1 MSATP
6 AAAPVA
12 APAVV
17 VRPRA
22 ARTFDGQPL
31 GLKAYMAATVLAAI
45 GAAGLAIAHPP
56 DHPWVFLTLL
66 VLSSA
71 TAAVKVS
78 IPLAQSGSS
87 LSLSYIVTF
96 VGLLTLGPYATVPIG
111 FASAWSQCTLKMR
124 EPNPWHQTLFS
135 VAAVGLTALLSGFTY
150 QLTTGASAQ
159 VVAQVGGAMLAA
171 SVYFLANSLFVATA
185 IALGSGQ
192 RTLSVWRKGF
202 LWSSPTYYTGA
213 LVAMLC
219 VQVTERGGLLWAMVI
234 AIPAFIIYRSFRAYT
249 ERIVEEQR
257 QVKEM
262 SDLQLAVIESL
273 ALAIE
278 AKDLTSHEH
287 LHRMQTYAEGLA
299 RAAGMSEPEVRG
311 VRTAALLHDIGNLA
325 VPEHILSKT
334 GPLTHA
340 EFERVK
346 MHPRVGAEILRP
358 VPFPYPV
365 SSLVLAHH
373 ERWDGRG
380 YPHGLKGEDIPLG
393 ARVLAVVDCF
403 TAMLAER
410 PYRPS
415 RTYAEAIL
423 TLRENGGGALDPAM
437 VERFVDVLP
446 ELERQLHGEAAVD
459 NARVPESFRRDG
471 ADSALTHIAV
481 AHQEEHL
488 LHEVAQTLST
498 TLKVS
503 DVVALISSRLIN
515 LMPFNSAALFLY
527 DEASE
532 LYLCQHAAGEH
543 AAAIRTVSAS
553 TTEGLEKAVATL
565 AAGRGGRL
573 QSVLVAPLH
582 MNLRAFGALA
592 FYHSDHGVYTA
603 DHRRLMTQVAA
614 QAAPV
619 VANAVIFERTQEQSL
634 TDPLTGLPNRRGME
648 HHFSQE
654 LARAQR
660 HRQPLSV
667 LLLDMD
673 RFKEI
678 NDSFGHPAG
687 DRALR
692 EVAQLLRGTLREY
705 DTCARFA
712 GDEFVMILSDCD
724 LDQAERRRGDIQAAV
739 AALSFEPV
747 PGQTVSLSIS
757 AGAASFPVDGP
768 DAEALIAVADRRMY
782 QDKASR
788 RDGPQIPADTHLW

>member
-1 MSATP
+1 VTTTPIAAT
-6 AAAPVA
+6 VA
-12 APAVV
+12 A
-17 VRPRA
+17 RPRGS
-22 ARTFDGQPL
+22 RTFSGQPL
-31 GLKAYMAATVLAAI
+31 RLKVYMVAMVVAAVGASALAVT
-45 GAAGLAIAHPP
+45 HPP
-56 DHPWVFLTLL
+56 DPPWLFLALL
-66 VLSSA
+66 VLASA
-71 TAAVKVS
+71 TATVKVS
-78 IPLAQSGSS
+78 IPLAIGGSS
-87 LSLSYIVTF
+87 LSISYIVTF
-96 VGLLTLGPYATVPIG
+96 VGLLELGPYAAVPIG

-124 EPNPWHQTLFS
+124 ERNPWHQTLFS
-135 VAAVGLTALLSGFTY
+135 VAAVGLTAMLSGLTY
-150 QLTTGASAQ
+150 HLASASSPL
-159 VVAQVGGAMLAA
+159 VVAQAGGAMLAA
-171 SVYFLANSLFVATA
+171 TVYFLANSLFVATA

-192 RTLSVWRKGF
+192 RTLAVWRNNF
-202 LWSSPTYYTGA
+202 LWSSPTYYMGG

-219 VQVTERGGLLWAMVI
+219 VQVTDRGGLLWALTLAV
-234 AIPAFIIYRSFRAYT
+234 PAFIIYRSFRAYT
-249 ERIVEEQR
+249 ERITEEQR

-325 VPEHILSKT
+325 VPEHILAKT

-380 YPHGLKGEDIPLG
+380 YPNGLKGDDIPLG
-393 ARVLAVVDCF
+393 ARILAVIDCF

-423 TLRENGGGALDPAM
+423 TLRENGGGALDPTL
-437 VERFVDVLP
+437 VERFVEELP
-446 ELERQLHGEAAVD
+446 RLEQQLHGDATKVDAPPAAEA
-459 NARVPESFRRDG
+459 FHRRE
-471 ADSALTHIAV
+471 ADSALTRIAV

-488 LHEVAQTLST
+488 LHEVAQTLSA

-503 DVVALISSRLIN
+503 DVVALVSSRLIN
-515 LMPFNSAALFLY
+515 LMPFNTAALFLY
-527 DEASE
+527 DEESE

-543 AAAIRTVSAS
+543 AAAIRTISAS
-553 TTEGLEKAVATL
+553 TTEGLERAAATVPS
-565 AAGRGGRL
+565 GRGTRL

-592 FYHSDHGVYTA
+592 FYHSESGVYTA
-603 DHRRLMTQVAA
+603 DHRRLMMQVAA

-619 VANAVIFERTQEQSL
+619 VANSVIFERTQEQSL
-634 TDPLTGLPNRRGME
+634 TDSLTGLPNRRGME
-648 HHFSQE
+648 QHFAQE
-654 LARAQR
+654 MARAER
-660 HRQPLSV
+660 HHQPLSV

-678 NDSFGHPAG
+678 NDSFGHQAG

-692 EVAQLLRGTLREY
+692 DVAQTLRTALREY
-705 DTCARFA
+705 DICARFA
-712 GDEFVMILSDCD
+712 GDEFVMILGDCD
-724 LDQAERRRGDIQAAV
+724 LAQAERRRNEIQVAV
-739 AALSFEPV
+739 SAIPFEPE
-747 PGQTVSLSIS
+747 PGRRVTLNIS
-757 AGAASFPVDGP
+757 AGAASYPGDGL
-768 DAEALIAVADRRMY
+768 DAETLIAIADRRMY
-782 QDKASR
+782 RDKAARKNSV
-788 RDGPQIPADTHLW
+788 GATAEAPLW